1 MRCPS
6 CSHPETKVIETRETE
21 EKSTRRRRACIQC
34 DHRFTTYERFE
45 KLPIIIV
52 KNDGN
57 VEMYDR
63 DKTLK
68 GILIACNKRPVT
80 LAQINKL
87 IDEIE
92 TEIRSQRSSEIPS
105 TFIGERIMDK
115 LRNLDE
121 VAYIRF
127 ASVYKKF
134 TDAETFS
141 RVVNEFKPEAQ

>member
-6 CSHPETKVIETRETE
+6 CLHPETKVIETRETE

-80 LAQINKL
+80 LAQINKV

-115 LRNLDE
+115 LKLLDE

-141 RVVNEFKPEAQ
+141 KVVSEFKPEV